1 MPACA
6 VQIVTLTK
14 KNRILA
20 KKCKENDNGAASLSK
35 EVTATEGEL
44 RPLKVMEEASLNCS
58 TTQPKV
64 SSMCKY
70 FVFVMEHVEA
80 MSVLCVP
87 TALVNKH

>member
-20 KKCKENDNGAASLSK
+20 QKCKENDNGATSLSK
-35 EVTATEGEL
+35 EVPATEGQL
-44 RPLKVMEEASLNCS
+44 RALKVMEEASLNCS

-64 SSMCKY
+64 SSVFKY
-70 FVFVMEHVEA
+70 NVFVMEHV
-80 MSVLCVP
+80 
-87 TALVNKH
+87 